1 MPAQRAP
8 ARSKCTIGSAPTRAP
23 ALARAPA
30 LPQGAPCGL
39 RAVRHSQAERPGHWA
54 PSNDLGW
61 SKLAASEA
69 ADLPASDLPASDH
82 RLRPPPL
89 PTQELD
95 RDDYVREFVKNA
107 ATLWEGNWA
116 QAGEALSSKQRV
128 SAMRDEAQREQGES
142 VLDAMQQRHAQV
154 TLAPT
159 LTLSLTLPST
169 LALTLALPLRR
180 RTRRGRRS
188 EQRRRAGAHPN
199 PNTLT
204 PTPSP

>member
-1 MPAQRAP
+1 MVELSRLPSR
-8 ARSKCTIGSAPTRAP
+8 RSSR
-23 ALARAPA
+23 
-30 LPQGAPCGL
+30 L
-39 RAVRHSQAERPGHWA
+39 RP
-54 PSNDLGW
+54 P
-61 SKLAASEA
+61 
-69 ADLPASDLPASDH
+69 

-159 LTLSLTLPST
+159 RTLTLN
-169 LALTLALPLRR
+169 
-180 RTRRGRRS
+180 RTVS
-188 EQRRRAGAHPN
+188 Q
-199 PNTLT
+199 
-204 PTPSP
+204 PSP

>member
-1 MPAQRAP
+1 M
-8 ARSKCTIGSAPTRAP
+8 
-23 ALARAPA
+23 
-30 LPQGAPCGL
+30 
-39 RAVRHSQAERPGHWA
+39 
-54 PSNDLGW
+54 
-61 SKLAASEA
+61 
-69 ADLPASDLPASDH
+69 
-82 RLRPPPL
+82 
-89 PTQELD
+89 
-95 RDDYVREFVKNA
+95 REFVKNA

-169 LALTLALPLRR
+169 LALTLPPPPPPFRR

>member
-1 MPAQRAP
+1 M
-8 ARSKCTIGSAPTRAP
+8 
-23 ALARAPA
+23 
-30 LPQGAPCGL
+30 
-39 RAVRHSQAERPGHWA
+39 VE
-54 PSNDLGW
+54 
-61 SKLAASEA
+61 LAASEA
-69 ADLPASDLPASDH
+69 VDLLASDH

-154 TLAPT
+154 PLAPT
-159 LTLSLTLPST
+159 RTLTLN
-169 LALTLALPLRR
+169 
-180 RTRRGRRS
+180 
-188 EQRRRAGAHPN
+188 RAVSQ
-199 PNTLT
+199 
-204 PTPSP
+204 PSP